1 MIITKRS
8 LIKYSLRFIFCII
21 FFCATSL
28 LFDTWNEFF
37 LFHYSEKGFYVKLL
51 FAVFGVLFSSY
62 AVCVN
67 EKSCEFI
74 KFSSGAFT
82 IVFFVL
88 FFVDMKT
95 FNLANSMPGFSSSL
109 HFTYSFAAFCSLYAG
124 AWAATQRVRCYSSFY
139 SFFKVYTYY
148 FTAVFLLV
156 TVLMAF
162 VYRTHG
168 DQTGVNLIPFK
179 GEIKVSLYYLSSGQP
194 LLAKRSLSNILF
206 FVPVAPILYNLIE
219 KDKSAAYIIVPVC
232 LSATIEILQRV
243 LACGECDI
251 DDVILNTIGS
261 LIGLLLCNIFLKKT
275 LREGKKCSV

>member
-8 LIKYSLRFIFCII
+8 LIKYSLRFLFCMV
-21 FFCATSL
+21 FLCATSL
-28 LFDTWNEFF
+28 LFDTWNKFF
-37 LFHYSEKGFYVKLL
+37 LFHYSEKGVYFKLL
-51 FAVFGVLFSSY
+51 FSVFGVFLSSY

-74 KFSSGAFT
+74 KASSGALT

-88 FFVDMKT
+88 FFIDMKT
-95 FNLANSMPGFSSSL
+95 LNLANSMPGFSSSL
-109 HFTYSFAAFCSLYAG
+109 HFTYSFSAFCSLYAG
-124 AWAATQRVRCYSSFY
+124 AWAATQTVKCYSSFY
-139 SFFKVYTYY
+139 SFFKIYTYY

-156 TVLMAF
+156 TVLMGF

-168 DQTGVNLIPFK
+168 DQTGVNLVPFK
-179 GEIKVSLYYLSSGQP
+179 GEIKASLYYLSSGQP

-206 FVPVAPILYNLIE
+206 FVPVAPILYNLIGKE
-219 KDKSAAYIIVPVC
+219 KSAVYIIAPVC
-232 LSATIEILQRV
+232 FSVTIEVLQRV

-251 DDVILNTIGS
+251 DDVILNTLGS
-261 LIGLLLCNIFLKKT
+261 LIGLLLCKIFLNNT